1 MPTGR
6 QLTII
11 FSRLS
16 RAQNNLFEL
25 SYQRLNYID
34 LRGNKNHFE
43 LTRVR
48 VIGSRLLYYDLVT
61 AIVCLFALLFD
72 KRLLA

>member
-6 QLTII
+6 QLAVI
-11 FSRLS
+11 FSRLFKGS
-16 RAQNNLFEL
+16 GTCFEL
-25 SYQRLNYID
+25 SEIKLHRND
-34 LRGNKNHFE
+34 LRGKKNHFE
-43 LTRVR
+43 LARVR

-61 AIVCLFALLFD
+61 AIVCLFALFFD

>member
-43 LTRVR
+43 LARVR
-48 VIGSRLLYYDLVT
+48 VIESRLLYYDLVT

>member
-43 LTRVR
+43 LARVR